1 MRRLLRLAAL
11 ALGLVPLSAQAADPT
26 IYTLPNG
33 LQLLV
38 LEDHR
43 APVVVHMVWYRVG
56 SADEP
61 RGHSG
66 IAHFLEH
73 LLFQGTETLA
83 PGELSK
89 VVSANGGSDNAFT
102 SWDYTAYFQRI
113 AADRLELVMSM
124 EADRMRNLKLTE
136 EDVATERSV
145 ILEERNQ
152 RTDSDPGALFSEQ
165 MRAALYQNAPY
176 NIPIIGWRHEMEQLS
191 RQDAFDMYA
200 RFYAPN
206 NAIVI
211 VAGDVEP
218 EAVKA
223 LAEKH
228 YGPLKPTEGLT
239 ERTRPQEPPQLA
251 ERRLSMTD
259 ARVAQPYVIRNY
271 LVPERDAGDQK
282 TAAALTML
290 AELLGGNP
298 ATSVLGR
305 KLQFDSQTAVYSSAF
320 YSDVSYDDTV
330 FSLIVVPAEGVTLAE
345 AEAAL
350 DAAVA
355 GFIEQGIDDGQW
367 ERIRMQL
374 RAARIYADD
383 DISSQARTWGAALT
397 SGLTPA
403 DVLAWPDTLQAVTKD
418 EVLDAARTW
427 LDRRRSVTGWLMT
440 PAQTEVMQ

>member
-11 ALGLVPLSAQAADPT
+11 AFGLTPFAAPAADPT
-26 IYTLPNG
+26 MYTLPNG
-33 LQLLV
+33 LELLV

-73 LLFQGTETLA
+73 LLFQGTEKLA

-113 AADRLELVMSM
+113 AADRLDLVMSM
-124 EADRMRNLKLTE
+124 EADRMRNLTLTE
-136 EDVATERSV
+136 EDVATERNV

-152 RTDSDPGALFSEQ
+152 RTDSDPGALFNEQ
-165 MRAALYQNAPY
+165 IRAALYQNSPY
-176 NIPIIGWRHEMEQLS
+176 NIPVIGWRHEMTALT
-191 RQDAFDMYA
+191 RQDAFDMYS
-200 RFYAPN
+200 RYYAPN

-211 VAGDVEP
+211 VAGDVQP

-223 LAEKH
+223 LAEKY
-228 YGPLKPTEGLT
+228 YGPLAPTAGLT
-239 ERTRPQEPPQLA
+239 ERLRPQEPPQLA
-251 ERRLSMTD
+251 ERRLSMAD
-259 ARVAQPYVIRNY
+259 PRVAQPYVIRNY
-271 LVPERDAGDQK
+271 LVPERDPGDQK
-282 TAAALTML
+282 AAAALTML

-305 KLQFDSQTAVYSSAF
+305 KLQFDSKVAVYSSAY

-330 FSLIVVPAEGVTLAE
+330 FTMVVVPAEGVSIAD

-350 DAAVA
+350 DEAVA
-355 GFIEQGIDDGQW
+355 EFIEKGIDDGQW

-383 DISSQARTWGAALT
+383 DISRQARTWGAALT
-397 SGLTPA
+397 SGLTAA
-403 DVLAWPDTLQAVTKD
+403 DVKSWPDELQAVTKD

-427 LDRRRSVTGWLMT
+427 LDRKRSVTGWLMT
-440 PAQTEVMQ
+440 PEQSEVMQ